1 MAKID
6 LDQICENTVLL
17 KQDFRQKH
25 PYFEKKIKILKQKI
39 LEKIE
44 IIEDKK
50 SGGRRMIPELKCS
63 EILSGKVSED
73 LVQEIKNSGAIVVR
87 EVFPKQKAKEWFQS
101 LEEYVEENDYFS

>member
-39 LEKIE
+39 LEKNR
-44 IIEDKK
+44 DH
-50 SGGRRMIPELKCS
+50 RRQ
-63 EILSGKVSED
+63 KVWRST
-73 LVQEIKNSGAIVVR
+73 
-87 EVFPKQKAKEWFQS
+87 
-101 LEEYVEENDYFS
+101 YHT